1 MQQAAVRLILAILLL
16 VGCGRGADQPST
28 LSTADLDAIA
38 SLRGRVIEAIVA
50 GDAAAYA
57 DLCTEDVRLLH
68 ADAPLITGR
77 AELRAHNAAIFE
89 AVTVTSLE
97 LSPVK
102 VYGVGDLAYEVG
114 TQALSVSPETPHFS
128 SARKYVHVLRRAPDG
143 QWRFAALISNNS

>member
-1 MQQAAVRLILAILLL
+1 MQQTAVRSILAIVLL
-16 VGCGRGADQPST
+16 VGCGSVADPPSI
-28 LSTADLDAIA
+28 LSAADLDAIV

-68 ADAPLITGR
+68 ADTPLISGR

-89 AVTVTSLE
+89 AVTVTSLK
-97 LSPVK
+97 LSPVE

-114 TQALSVSPETPHFS
+114 TQVLSISPEMDHFS
-128 SARKYVHVLRRAPDG
+128 SSRKYVHVLRRGSDG